1 MLSRTSQGIITKLE
15 SFEMYLRFFFKL
27 FFRKVEQTT
36 FATKMDMFCVYPAG
50 LMKLLYAK
58 LPFAKLMGHLAKM
71 EIALDQADVNVRWD
85 GKFSSQK

>member
-1 MLSRTSQGIITKLE
+1 MKAMKFTYDIST
-15 SFEMYLRFFFKL
+15 
-27 FFRKVEQTT
+27 FFRKVGPTT

-71 EIALDQADVNVRWD
+71 EIALHQADVNVRWD
-85 GKFSSQK
+85 GLETFVTNA